1 MRGMACILTPLLVL
15 MALVAGSSLLSY
27 GILRLTGDVLPLAKL
42 ISKATLV
49 LLLLSIWP
57 FKRYL
62 RLSWTELGFAPAK
75 VFFRQLGLGL
85 LLGLVTLLPVLLTLY
100 ALDVQVW
107 DDGRTWSFG
116 KLIWKIAVALFLS
129 LLIGLGEEVLFRG
142 LLLSGL
148 RQRLPLLAAVAVS
161 SLYFALLHFLKSKT
175 PIPYDQQTPTSG
187 LYMAVEAFGNWLNPE
202 ILDALIALFM
212 VGAFLAVVRVSMP
225 NSLGMCMGCH
235 AGWVWQIKLAKDLF
249 NVDPQSE
256 HFYLVSAYDGV
267 IGPLVSLW
275 LATAIA
281 IWLWMRKLKS
291 AVPTALE

>member
-1 MRGMACILTPLLVL
+1 MRSVTYILTPLLVL
-15 MALVAGSSLLSY
+15 LALVAGSSLLSY

-49 LLLLSIWP
+49 LLLFSIFP

-62 RLSWTELGFAPAK
+62 RLSWTALGFAPVA
-75 VFFRQLGLGL
+75 VFFRQLGFGL

-107 DDGRTWSFG
+107 DDGRTWSSG

-148 RQRLPLLAAVAVS
+148 RRKLPLMAAVVVS

-175 PIPYDQQTPTSG
+175 QIPYDLQTPASG
-187 LYMAVEAFGNWLNPE
+187 LYLAVEAFGNWLNPE
-202 ILDALIALFM
+202 IIDALIALFM
-212 VGAFLAVVRVSMP
+212 VGAFLAVVRVSIP
-225 NSLGMCMGCH
+225 NSLGWCMGCH

-249 NVDPQSE
+249 NVNPQSE
-256 HFYLVSAYDGV
+256 YLYLVSAYDGV
-267 IGPLVSLW
+267 VGPLVAVW
-275 LATAIA
+275 LAVAIVIGLWARRVKAVVSTAV
-281 IWLWMRKLKS
+281 K
-291 AVPTALE
+291 